1 MKFFDGLYY
10 ITSINMYVLRVC
22 VCVCVCVSQQLFDEK
37 DREREGHTV
46 TELLAN
52 NKQTDKIKGP
62 ADKNVSF
69 QEASN
74 LQFFSNLKEREL

>member
-1 MKFFDGLYY
+1 MLLKFFDGLYY

-46 TELLAN
+46 ALVMTEVGEIP
-52 NKQTDKIKGP
+52 TE
-62 ADKNVSF
+62 S
-69 QEASN
+69 
-74 LQFFSNLKEREL
+74 